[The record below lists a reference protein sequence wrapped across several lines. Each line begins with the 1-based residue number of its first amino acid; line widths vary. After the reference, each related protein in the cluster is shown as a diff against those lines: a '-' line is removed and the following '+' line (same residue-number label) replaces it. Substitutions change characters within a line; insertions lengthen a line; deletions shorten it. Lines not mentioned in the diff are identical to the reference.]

1 MLISDSY
8 LWIKWYTS
16 GQMALRDLGII
27 FLLPGKKV
35 SEVPTL
41 CLGGL
46 GVPEG
51 PGVSQGWGIPEQMQ
65 MPEAERYLQV

>member
-1 MLISDSY
+1 
-8 LWIKWYTS
+8 
-16 GQMALRDLGII
+16 MALRDLGII

-51 PGVSQGWGIPEQMQ
+51 LVCPRVEGYPNRCRCLRLRDISKFRALKCPRILSKTKVTF
-65 MPEAERYLQV
+65 